1 MAISAFTLDDVAG
14 AFTLDRAADV
24 YSGRMPQHSESRVVP
39 YDPDRMFAIVADVEH
54 YPEFLPWVISLRA
67 LSRAVDAGKTIVI
80 AEMQVGF
87 HYLRERYTSRIVM
100 DPSARTIDVRQ
111 VQGVF
116 RELEN
121 RWRFTP
127 EGFSLLLEEFEQ
139 LTPAGMDPVQW
150 KAELKE
156 IGDKLT
162 VTCRAMDPTSTEE
175 TIKKAHAADVVEGE
189 EHAKPATATEP
200 EAPPP
205 PAEPD
210 EEDAFGAGILD

>member
-1 MAISAFTLDDVAG
+1 MATRAFTLDDVTG

-54 YPEFLPWVISLRA
+54 YPEFLPWVISLRV
-67 LSRAVDAGKTIVI
+67 LSRAVDAGKVIVI

-127 EGFSLLLEEFEQ
+127 EGERCRIDFSVHFEFRNRLLSAIAGSAMSLAVSSMTHAFEERAHK
-139 LTPAGMDPVQW
+139 LA
-150 KAELKE
+150 LKE
-156 IGDKLT
+156 ALQKL
-162 VTCRAMDPTSTEE
+162 
-175 TIKKAHAADVVEGE
+175 
-189 EHAKPATATEP
+189 
-200 EAPPP
+200 
-205 PAEPD
+205 
-210 EEDAFGAGILD
+210 